1 LAGDTATPFRK
12 QLMSWKNY
20 RWQNEVLESEGQ
32 GATGT
37 AALRRPQSALTLS
50 PIRASGMPS
59 IFDRAF
65 KGES

>member
-1 LAGDTATPFRK
+1 
-12 QLMSWKNY
+12 MSWKNY

-59 IFDRAF
+59 IFDKVF